1 MKAQSGHSLF
11 PSIRTALKTSKNL
24 NFTRDY
30 VSVGSGCLNFLY
42 KIVLEKYMKKKNERN
57 LFVNK
62 GIFVLACI
70 FLLLSPASLVSS
82 AASGGRATGCFYGVC
97 INTSRFFQ
105 TETQMPSTLLTEDL
119 SLPLTGTRDGK
130 NKHLEKISPF
140 LLLVAG
146 ILAGFNPCLLAVMAF
161 LASVTLVKH
170 GRRKEM
176 LKITL
181 GFSAGIFTM
190 YMLAGMGILIIVNLL
205 PDIQGSFI
213 ETSVLIIFLLGLWH
227 IFDAYWLKKHARTT
241 FRTPKPLKNFMGKM
255 DQNNLVLLSFLS
267 GSMFSL
273 VKAPCVGAIFLS
285 LLSILATK
293 TDILRGTLYM
303 GIYNLGL
310 LLPVIALGLLLA
322 FGLSPSKVTEFRER
336 WRVEIRLTTGIILIS
351 VARLMQLGVI

>member
-1 MKAQSGHSLF
+1 
-11 PSIRTALKTSKNL
+11 
-24 NFTRDY
+24 
-30 VSVGSGCLNFLY
+30 
-42 KIVLEKYMKKKNERN
+42 MKKKNMPK
-57 LFVNK
+57 LFVHR
-62 GIFVLACI
+62 GIFALVCI
-70 FLLLSPASLVSS
+70 FLLLTPVSIASATV
-82 AASGGRATGCFYGVC
+82 SGGQVTGGFYGMY
-97 INTSRFFQ
+97 ISTARFFL
-105 TETQMPSTLLTEDL
+105 TETQIPSTLLAENL
-119 SLPLTGTRDGK
+119 SLSLTGTREGK

-140 LLLVAG
+140 LLLAAG

-190 YMLAGMGILIIVNLL
+190 YMLAGMIILSVVNFLPGI
-205 PDIQGSFI
+205 QESFI
-213 ETSVLIIFLLGLWH
+213 ETSILIIALLGFWH

-241 FRTPKPLKNFMGKM
+241 FRTPKTLKNFMGKM
-255 DQNNLVLLSFLS
+255 DQNNLILLSFLS

-273 VKAPCVGAIFLS
+273 VKAPCVGAVFLS

-293 TDILRGTLYM
+293 TDIARGTLYM
-303 GIYNLGL
+303 GIYNIGL
-310 LLPVIALGLLLA
+310 LLPVIALGLLLS
-322 FGLSPSKVTEFRER
+322 FGLSPNKVTEFRER

>member
-1 MKAQSGHSLF
+1 MYPFILEIYNIFIK
-11 PSIRTALKTSKNL
+11 IRS
-24 NFTRDY
+24 
-30 VSVGSGCLNFLY
+30 
-42 KIVLEKYMKKKNERN
+42 EKHMKKQLTRS

-62 GIFVLACI
+62 GIFVLVCI
-70 FLLLSPASLVSS
+70 FFLLSPAPVGS
-82 AASGGRATGCFYGVC
+82 AAASESRFTGCFYGGYR
-97 INTSRFFQ
+97 TSTGIFL
-105 TETQMPSTLLTEDL
+105 TETQISPLFFTQDL
-119 SLPLTGTRDGK
+119 SLPLTGNRDGK

-140 LLLVAG
+140 LLLAAG

-161 LASVTLVKH
+161 LASVTLVQH

-190 YMLAGMGILIIVNLL
+190 YMLAGMGILSVVNIL
-205 PDIQGSFI
+205 PEIQGGFVEISI
-213 ETSVLIIFLLGLWH
+213 LLISLLGFWH
-227 IFDAYWLKKHARTT
+227 IFDGYWLKKHAKST
-241 FRTPKPLKNFMGKM
+241 FRTPEPLKKFMAKM
-255 DQNNLVLLSFLS
+255 DKNNLLLLSFLS

-293 TDILRGTLYM
+293 TDIVRGTLYM
-303 GIYNLGL
+303 GLYNLGL

-322 FGLSPSKVTEFRER
+322 FGLSPNKVTEFRER

-351 VARLMQLGVI
+351 VALLMQLGII